1 LAAASS
7 SILASIGISR
17 DSPDRGLS
25 HAEIAAAESVF
36 QASPVATGKIY
47 DHSKRM
53 KEKRM
58 VPKVGA
64 VGRGLDSHTLTPRAF
79 AEWSERLSFSP
90 RTQLVKRLRERSQSF
105 DLG

>member
-36 QASPVATGKIY
+36 QARLIASKIY

-53 KEKRM
+53 KEKRAWYRKSE
-58 VPKVGA
+58 PSA
-64 VGRGLDSHTLTPRAF
+64 VASVIHNDLVAQR
-79 AEWSERLSFSP
+79 RL
-90 RTQLVKRLRERSQSF
+90 ERS
-105 DLG
+105 